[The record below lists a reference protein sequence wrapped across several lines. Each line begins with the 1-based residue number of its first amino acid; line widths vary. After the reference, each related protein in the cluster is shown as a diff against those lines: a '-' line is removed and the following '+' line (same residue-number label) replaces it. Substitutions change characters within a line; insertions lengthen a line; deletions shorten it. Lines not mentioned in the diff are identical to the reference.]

1 MCQKKLC
8 LNVSDLLLQLLQMYI
23 LLVFLMALSNLE
35 QLIYQKIMYLM
46 IVGLFKIYI
55 DIKNRICKHYDDS
68 VKSEKIESQNFLINK
83 KTLKIW

>member
-1 MCQKKLC
+1 MFIVLAFF
-8 LNVSDLLLQLLQMYI
+8 MT
-23 LLVFLMALSNLE
+23 LSNLE

-55 DIKNRICKHYDDS
+55 DIKDRICNHYDDS
-68 VKSEKIESQNFLINK
+68 VKSEKTESQNILIDK